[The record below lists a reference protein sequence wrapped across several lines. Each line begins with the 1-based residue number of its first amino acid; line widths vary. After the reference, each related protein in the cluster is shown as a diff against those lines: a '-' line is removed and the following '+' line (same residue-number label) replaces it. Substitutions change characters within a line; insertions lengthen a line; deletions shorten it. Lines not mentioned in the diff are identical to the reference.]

1 MYPPQ
6 GAPAAQPPT
15 DENLPLST
23 DDVREWW
30 SRLEQ
35 DRRRRKDA
43 MTDNARLLLK
53 QYLPR
58 KDGGEPWINSNIHF
72 RNTALKTAEMWA
84 QFPELILSP
93 LSPMAQILDPQTG
106 QPLSPYDI
114 IAVKRAVLLKLLGRD
129 YANVDLTIRESL
141 FDIFQTSGIGF
152 TKICYEADVTQAPA
166 PENAPGAILGLA
178 TPPAPQ
184 PVVMNERVRWYRF
197 SFEKG
202 IIPSDFTSTRWDEA
216 PYLGMEFVE
225 PLTPQ
230 SLAKYNLPPDFQSN
244 VTRDELIASP
254 DRDQRMPSST
264 KLLKGV
270 ELWLYACY
278 FDPTAANSQIMR
290 RLVLIEGL
298 KDKAAIY
305 TPSPYQR
312 VDQNGKLAPESMVGN
327 PIHPICLRV
336 ASDTAYVPP
345 DAAFTDPLVRIQN
358 TMMAQDLALR
368 DSNLPRFLHAVGISG
383 AIDKLK
389 NLATGQGVAI
399 PDETMLR
406 GVERLIAPLPKLER
420 AESDERMRS
429 NVDRMQDMTLGISPN
444 QAGGTTTG
452 RRSATETAIIQQNVS
467 VRLKAEQAILLGRV
481 LEGTRKFD
489 ALVQQFWDAA
499 DYIEIV
505 GQDGARKLMAYNQA
519 HLSGRYAFDA
529 QPDSQLTIDNAS
541 KIKHFEDF
549 VNFMAKSG
557 WLNMGSIGQEWAN
570 LMGYGGK
577 GFLQQPQ
584 PPPPPPPDHPKTSIA
599 LTDVSLGIPEVLEL
613 LKVLGVDL
621 TQLPMS
627 PQLLAAMQI
636 EAAKHAPPSGAM
648 PEADTLSKH
657 KAEETGQQG
666 GAPPV
671 APAQPQAAAM
681 PPPPARPQ

>member
-1 MYPPQ
+1 MAYGMP
-6 GAPAAQPPT
+6 
-15 DENLPLST
+15 DENLPLSAE
-23 DDVREWW
+23 DVRAWW
-30 SRLEQ
+30 NRIEQ

-43 MTDNARLLLK
+43 MTENARLLLK

-58 KDGGEPWINSNIHF
+58 KDGGDPWINSNIHF

-93 LSPMAQILDPQTG
+93 LAPMSEIIDPQTG
-106 QPLSPYDI
+106 QQLSPYDV
-114 IAVKRAVLLKLLGRD
+114 IAVKRAVLMKLVGRD
-129 YANVDLTIRESL
+129 YANVDLTIREAL

-152 TKICYEADVTQAPA
+152 TKICYEADVTQAPP

-178 TPPAPQ
+178 TPPPPQ

-202 IIPSDFTSTRWDEA
+202 IIPRDFTSTRWDEA

-230 SLAKYNLPPDFQSN
+230 SLQKYGLPPDFQSN
-244 VTRDELIASP
+244 VTRDEMLASP
-254 DRDQRMPSST
+254 DRDDRMPSTT

-270 ELWLYACY
+270 EIWLYACY
-278 FDPTAANSQIMR
+278 FDPTVANSQIMR

-298 KDKAAIY
+298 KDKAAVY
-305 TPSPYQR
+305 TPSPYQK
-312 VDQNGKLAPESMVGN
+312 VDQVGKLTPDSMVGN

-368 DSNLPRFLHAVGISG
+368 DSNLPRFFHALSVSG

-389 NLATGQGVAI
+389 NLATGQGVAV
-399 PDETMLR
+399 PDETMMR

-420 AESDERMRS
+420 AQSDELMRH

-444 QAGGTTTG
+444 QAGGTTATT
-452 RRSATETAIIQQNVS
+452 RSATESAIIQQNVS
-467 VRLKAEQAILLGRV
+467 VRLKAEQSILLSRV
-481 LEGTRKFD
+481 LEGVVKFD
-489 ALVQQFWDAA
+489 ALIQQYWDAA

-505 GQDGARKLMAYNQA
+505 GRDGARKLMAYSAA
-519 HLSGRYAFDA
+519 HLSVRCAFDA

-541 KIKHFEDF
+541 KMKHFEEF
-549 VNFMAKSG
+549 VNFLAKSG
-557 WLNMGSIGQEWAN
+557 WLNLGAVGQEWAN

-584 PPPPPPPDHPKTSIA
+584 PPPPPEPPPVGVNVA
-599 LTDVSLGIPEVLEL
+599 LKAEDLVYPEVKIL
-613 LKVLGVDL
+613 LKARGVDI
-621 TQLPMS
+621 TMLPPS
-627 PQLLAAMQI
+627 PELVTRAAA
-636 EAAKHAPPSGAM
+636 EAAKHAAPDGAM
-648 PEADTLSKH
+648 PEADKLSKH
-657 KAEETGQQG
+657 KGEETGQQG
-666 GAPPV
+666 GAPPM
-671 APAQPQAAAM
+671 APAPQQPAAM
-681 PPPPARPQ
+681 PQPPMRPQ